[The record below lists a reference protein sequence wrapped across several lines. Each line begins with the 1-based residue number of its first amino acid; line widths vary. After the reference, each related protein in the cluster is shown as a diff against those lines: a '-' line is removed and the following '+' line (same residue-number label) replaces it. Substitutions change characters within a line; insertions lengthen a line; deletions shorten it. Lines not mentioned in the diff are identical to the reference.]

1 MNSAADP
8 ALDTLRREAASGTPD
23 ALFGLAT
30 ALIAQENVEEAH
42 DYLLTAA
49 QAGHAGA
56 QVELAGMYL
65 YAVGVALDVA
75 QAVDWLTR
83 AERAEHPGASYL
95 LATVALGG
103 IGVDRDFEVIGH
115 RLLTAAKAGLV
126 PAVRALAMYFGR
138 ERDNVPAMRQ
148 SETLLAQAAARRD
161 GVSAA
166 LLAERIRH
174 GELVGDAR
182 YALASL
188 DRLATEAGVRSMPSL
203 TGVPVVAGENTQL
216 QLDLESSLR
225 TPPVDMRCQAP
236 RVGVMEGLL
245 SAEECRYV
253 IAMGSPHLNRA
264 RVADPQTGN
273 WIQHPGRTSYDA
285 SFAAQMEDFQLRL
298 LQLRMAAA
306 IGMDFT
312 YAEPMVLLH
321 YRPGQEYWPHRDYLP
336 PETLATHQP
345 EAGQRAATLCC
356 YLNDVQSGG
365 GTAFLRAHLVIEP
378 RTGRAV
384 AFRNIDEAGRPDMD
398 SHHAGLPV
406 EKGQKWLATLWLRE
420 RRYRDF

>member
-1 MNSAADP
+1 MSSSPNLES
-8 ALDTLRREAASGTPD
+8 LRREAASGTAD
-23 ALFGLAT
+23 ALFGLAK

-42 DYLLTAA
+42 GLLLTAA

-56 QVELAGMYL
+56 QVELAGMCL
-65 YAVGVALDVA
+65 YAVGAELDVA

-83 AERAEHPGASYL
+83 AERAGHPGASYL
-95 LATVALGG
+95 LATVELGG
-103 IGVDRDFEVIGH
+103 IGLERDFEVIGH
-115 RLLTAAKAGLV
+115 RLLTAAKADLV

-166 LLAERIRH
+166 LLAERVRH
-174 GELVGDAR
+174 GELVGDQR
-182 YALASL
+182 YSLASL
-188 DRLATEAGVRSMPSL
+188 DRLAAEAGIVAMPSL
-203 TGVPVVAGENTQL
+203 NGGPVMAGGNTRL

-225 TPPVDMRCQAP
+225 ARPVDMRCQAP
-236 RVGVMEGLL
+236 RIGTVEGLL

-253 IAMGSPHLNRA
+253 IAMGSPHLSRA
-264 RVADPQTGN
+264 RVADPETGE
-273 WIQHPGRTSYDA
+273 WIRHPGRTSYDT
-285 SFAAQMEDFQLRL
+285 SFVAQMEDFQLRL

-312 YAEPMVLLH
+312 CAEPMVLLH

-336 PETLATHQP
+336 PETLAANHP
-345 EAGQRAATLCC
+345 DAGQRAATLCC
-356 YLNDVQSGG
+356 YLNNVESGG
-365 GTAFLRAHLVIEP
+365 GTSFLRADLLIEP

-384 AFRNIDEAGRPDMD
+384 AFRNIDDAGRPDMD

-406 EKGQKWLATLWLRE
+406 ERGEKWLATLWLRE

>member
-1 MNSAADP
+1 MNSATGP
-8 ALDTLRREAASGTPD
+8 ALDLLRRDAACGTPESLY
-23 ALFGLAT
+23 ALAT
-30 ALIAQENVEEAH
+30 ALIAQEDVEEAH
-42 DYLLTAA
+42 GYLVTAA

-56 QVELAGMYL
+56 QVQLASMYL
-65 YAVGVALDVA
+65 YAVGAALDVA
-75 QAVDWLTR
+75 QAVDWLKR
-83 AERAEHPGASYL
+83 AEQSGHAGASYL
-95 LATVALGG
+95 LALVALGG
-103 IGVDRDFEVIGH
+103 ISLERDFQAIGQ
-115 RLLTAAKAGLV
+115 RLLTAAKAEFV

-138 ERDNVPAMRQ
+138 ERDNVASMRQ

-166 LLAERIRH
+166 LLAERVRH

-188 DRLATEAGVRSMPSL
+188 DRLAAETGIKTMPSL
-203 TGVPVVAGENTQL
+203 RGVPVMAGANTRL
-216 QLDLESSLR
+216 QLDIESSLGA
-225 TPPVDMRCQAP
+225 PPVDMRCQAP
-236 RVGVMEGLL
+236 KVGVIEGLL

-253 IAMGSPHLNRA
+253 IAMGSPYLNRA
-264 RVADPQTGN
+264 RVADPETGQ
-273 WIQHPGRTSYDA
+273 WIRHPGRTSYDA
-285 SFAAQMEDFQLRL
+285 FFVAQMEDFQLRL

-312 YAEPMVLLH
+312 CAEPMVLLH

-336 PETLATHQP
+336 PETLAANQP

-356 YLNDVQSGG
+356 YLNDVESGG
-365 GTAFLRAHLVIEP
+365 GTSFLRAPLVIEP

-384 AFRNIDEAGRPDMD
+384 AFRNIDDTGRPDMD

-406 EKGQKWLATLWLRE
+406 EKGEKWLVTLWLRE
-420 RRYRDF
+420 RRHRDF